1 MVRSD
6 LSTDRPQKLRLRT
19 KLAGDGGR
27 NMAQALS
34 EEEFQRMQT
43 QLLELRTNNYQLSDE
58 LRKNGVGEPSE
69 CQ

>member
-34 EEEFQRMQT
+34 EEEFQRMQVP
-43 QLLELRTNNYQLSDE
+43 LD
-58 LRKNGVGEPSE
+58 VGKTTSLVD
-69 CQ
+69 